1 MRKLISTCTVKG
13 SVDNTTGWSWD
24 YGQLWIRNVASQ
36 VLIISTLL
44 SDSQQVSF
52 QDEQVNLSE
61 VILGFSGA
69 SWLTVVLSDHSGF
82 ISIRLHSF
90 LIANLYFV
98 PILFFFLLMLP
109 PDSFL
114 KSNIL
119 ASVAVPPMLF
129 T

>member
-1 MRKLISTCTVKG
+1 MDSFG
-13 SVDNTTGWSWD
+13 SGMLPHKSSS
-24 YGQLWIRNVASQ
+24 SQ
-36 VLIISTLL
+36 HHCLT
-44 SDSQQVSF
+44 SQQVSF

-61 VILGFSGA
+61 VILGFSRA

-82 ISIRLHSF
+82 ISIQLHSF

>member
-1 MRKLISTCTVKG
+1 MRKLISTCTVKV

-61 VILGFSGA
+61 VILGFSRA

-82 ISIRLHSF
+82 ISIQLHSF